1 MPLSAMPSYGKSREG
16 VYAGKMKAKKPLQ
29 GGGSITRRWNNK
41 GEPLIG
47 KGRNANSEAI
57 SGYKGKMPLSAMPS
71 YGKGRE
77 GVYAGKMKAKKAL
90 KGGGGSITRHWNNK
104 GEPLVS
110 KGRNANSEA
119 ISGYKGKMPLSAM
132 PSYSKGRE
140 GVYAGKM
147 KAKKPIKGGGGSIT
161 RHWNNKEEPLIGKGQ
176 TGTDKDILAYQGNMK
191 SKKRL
196 KGGGGSITRQWN
208 NKGEPIEGR
217 GRTATDEDILAY
229 QGNMRAA
236 GRGDVGPSE
245 GMKRGRTKSLSF
257 IRLGDPTHMGLQREA
272 HNKKVNNRLP
282 KELSRKE
289 RLRMKGA
296 EGLDNGRSRAFT
308 FWAIG
313 DPSHGGLVRS
323 PSQAK
328 GRLHPSSTYTASN
341 KSRNSIEEKEQPVK
355 IKIWWAKLFKKNSN
369 QPDSVKEKPKRP
381 RYDKGER
388 SIWETAERPDWY
400 NN

>member
-1 MPLSAMPSYGKSREG
+1 MPSYGKSREG

-29 GGGSITRRWNNK
+29 GGGSITRGWNNK

-57 SGYKGKMPLSAMPS
+57 SGYQGKMPLSAMPS
-71 YGKGRE
+71 YGK
-77 GVYAGKMKAKKAL
+77 
-90 KGGGGSITRHWNNK
+90 S
-104 GEPLVS
+104 
-110 KGRNANSEA
+110 
-119 ISGYKGKMPLSAM
+119 
-132 PSYSKGRE
+132 RE

-147 KAKKPIKGGGGSIT
+147 KAKKPLKGGGGSIT

-176 TGTDKDILAYQGNMK
+176 TGTDKDRLAYQGNMK
-191 SKKRL
+191 AKKRL

-236 GRGDVGPSE
+236 GRGDIGPSE
-245 GMKRGRTKSLSF
+245 GMQRGRTKSLSF

-313 DPSHGGLVRS
+313 DPSHGGLERS